1 MDGVAI
7 APSIPNSVAF
17 PTRPMLAVGCAT
29 AQIAVTNLLAEIRKS
44 IAGGDGMRVANPSAG
59 ARSGVAPG
67 SLFGLEKELDM
78 DAVERGSSAKNARGG
93 GETML
98 AAEPKGCGTLTKR
111 GKASCGAHGDQGDL
125 PPPIWDK
132 VKKHPC
138 YSVEAHHH
146 YARMHV
152 AVAPACNMQCNYCN
166 RKYDC
171 ANESRPGVT
180 SEKLTPEQA
189 AKKVL
194 AVASRIPQM
203 TVLGIAGPGDP
214 LANPEKTFRT
224 FELVAKAAPDIKLC
238 LSTNGLALPDH
249 VDTIARL
256 KIEHVTITIN
266 MVDPEIGAQIYPW
279 IFYNHK
285 RYSGAEAAK
294 ILTRRQ
300 LQGLE
305 MLSARGILCKVNS
318 VMIPGINGRHLIEV
332 NKAVKSRGA
341 FLHNIMPLIAA
352 PEHGTVFGL
361 KGQRTPT
368 TRELKALQDACE
380 GEMNMMRHCRQCRAD
395 AVGLLGEDRS
405 AEFTKEK
412 IVTMTVNYDPELRKA
427 YQAGIEEERRARSV
441 PRQEEMRKHEGGTSD
456 IKVLIAVASKG
467 AGLINEHFGHAKEF
481 QVYEVSRSGA
491 KFVGH
496 RSVDHY
502 CQGGHGAQDDLAAI
516 IRSINDCRAVFVA
529 RIGGRPMSEL
539 NKAGIEPVD
548 QYAHEFIENSAIA
561 WFSSYLEKVK
571 SGQIQHVDR
580 GDGAIRQD
588 PMISVA

>member
-1 MDGVAI
+1 
-7 APSIPNSVAF
+7 
-17 PTRPMLAVGCAT
+17 
-29 AQIAVTNLLAEIRKS
+29 
-44 IAGGDGMRVANPSAG
+44 
-59 ARSGVAPG
+59 
-67 SLFGLEKELDM
+67 M
-78 DAVERGSSAKNARGG
+78 DAVERSSRAKTARDG
-93 GETML
+93 GEIVL
-98 AAEPKGCGTLTKR
+98 AAEPQRRGTSTGR
-111 GKASCGAHGDQGDL
+111 GKASCGAQAGRGDL
-125 PPPIWDK
+125 PPAIWDK

-138 YSVEAHHH
+138 YSVEAHHN

-152 AVAPACNMQCNYCN
+152 AVAQACNMQCNYCN

-256 KIEHVTITIN
+256 NIEHVTITIN
-266 MVDPEIGAQIYPW
+266 MIDPEIGAQIYPW

-285 RYSGAEAAK
+285 RYRGLDAAK

-305 MLSARGILCKVNS
+305 MLSARGILCKINS
-318 VMIPGINGRHLIEV
+318 VMIPGINERHLVEV
-332 NKAVKSRGA
+332 NKAVKARGA

-361 KGQRTPT
+361 KGQRAPRTS
-368 TRELKALQDACE
+368 ELKALQDACE

-412 IVTMTVNYDPELRKA
+412 IVTMDVNYDPERRKA
-427 YQAGIEEERRARSV
+427 YQAKIDEECRARIV
-441 PRQEEMRKHEGGTSD
+441 PRQEAVGKRAGGTSD
-456 IKVLIAVASKG
+456 IKVLVAVATKG

-481 QVYEVSRSGA
+481 QVYELSRSGA

-496 RSVDHY
+496 RRVDHY
-502 CQGGHGAQDDLAAI
+502 CQGGYGAQDDLAGI
-516 IRSINDCRAVFVA
+516 ISSINDCHAVFVS
-529 RIGGRPMSEL
+529 RIGGRPTSEL
-539 NKAGIEPVD
+539 DKAGIEPVD

-561 WFSSYLEKVK
+561 WFSSYLEKVQ
-571 SGQIQHVDR
+571 SGEIQHVDR

>member
-1 MDGVAI
+1 
-7 APSIPNSVAF
+7 
-17 PTRPMLAVGCAT
+17 
-29 AQIAVTNLLAEIRKS
+29 
-44 IAGGDGMRVANPSAG
+44 
-59 ARSGVAPG
+59 
-67 SLFGLEKELDM
+67 M
-78 DAVERGSSAKNARGG
+78 DAVERGSSAKSVRGG

-98 AAEPKGCGTLTKR
+98 ATEPKRCGTLVSR
-111 GKASCGAHGDQGDL
+111 GKASCGAHAGQGDL
-125 PPPIWDK
+125 PPAIWDK

-138 YSVEAHHH
+138 YSVEAHHY

-152 AVAPACNMQCNYCN
+152 AIAPACNMQCNYCN

-214 LANPEKTFRT
+214 LANPNKTFRT

-249 VDTIARL
+249 VDAIARL
-256 KIEHVTITIN
+256 NIEHVTITIN
-266 MVDPEIGAQIYPW
+266 MIDPEIGAQIYPW

-285 RYSGAEAAK
+285 RYSGIEAAK

-300 LQGLE
+300 LEGLE

-318 VMIPGINGRHLIEV
+318 VMIPGINERHLVEV

-352 PEHGTVFGL
+352 SEHGTVFGL
-361 KGQRTPT
+361 KGQRTPMT
-368 TRELKALQDACE
+368 WELQALQDACE

-395 AVGLLGEDRS
+395 AVGLLGEDRRT
-405 AEFTKEK
+405 EFTKEK
-412 IVTMTVNYDPELRKA
+412 IVTMTVNYDPEARKA
-427 YQAGIEEERRARSV
+427 AQAGIEEERRARRV
-441 PRQEEMRKHEGGTSD
+441 PRQEDVGEHAGGTSD
-456 IKVLIAVASKG
+456 IKVLIAVATKG

-481 QVYEVSRSGA
+481 QVYEVSQSGA
-491 KFVGH
+491 RFVGH
-496 RSVDHY
+496 RRVDHY
-502 CQGGHGAQDDLAAI
+502 CQGGHGALDDLAAI
-516 IRSINDCRAVFVA
+516 IRSINDCHAVFVA
-529 RIGGRPMSEL
+529 RIGGRPTEEL
-539 NKAGIEPVD
+539 NKAGIMPVD
-548 QYAHEFIENSAIA
+548 QYAHEFIETSTIA

-571 SGQIQHVDR
+571 SGQIQHVER
-580 GDGAIRQD
+580 VDGAIRQD
-588 PMISVA
+588 PMMSVA